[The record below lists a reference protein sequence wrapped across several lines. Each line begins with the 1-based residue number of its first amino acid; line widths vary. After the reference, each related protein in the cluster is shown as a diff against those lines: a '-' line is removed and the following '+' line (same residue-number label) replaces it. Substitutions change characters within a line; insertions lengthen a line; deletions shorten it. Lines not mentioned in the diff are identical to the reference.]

1 MFKKVNRPIILLSGL
16 LLVALLA
23 TGFAW
28 QRKTVTLQVDGQSR
42 PVVTFASTVGE
53 LLKEQGIR
61 VQPHDSVKPATGQH
75 LAEGLLVVVQ
85 HAHSVTLTVGTEKP
99 CSLVTAAQNVQQLLK
114 EQGISIGEKDLVLPS
129 PNTQLQNGLQVR
141 VIRVTEKEEKQPVS
155 LPYTTREVPS
165 YEMARGLTATLQR
178 GQSGL
183 AERTWRVVYH
193 NGREVTRHLV
203 GTRVLRQPRP
213 AVVRVGTA
221 QSISRGGR
229 DIRFKYA
236 VEMVATAYSYTGY
249 RTASGHSPRYGVV
262 AVDPRV
268 IPLGTRLYV
277 EGYGFATALDKGGAI
292 KGKRIDLFVESHR
305 QANRWGV
312 RRVKVYVL

>member
-1 MFKKVNRPIILLSGL
+1 MFKKPEHKKFLLVGL

-28 QRKTVTLQVDGQSR
+28 QRKTVTLTVDGQCR
-42 PVVTFASTVGE
+42 KVATFASTVGG
-53 LLKEQGIR
+53 LLKEQGII
-61 VQPHDSVKPATGQH
+61 VQPHDKVKPARGQH

-85 HAHSVTLTVGTEKP
+85 HAHRVTLTVGPEKP
-99 CSLVTAAQNVQQLLK
+99 RSLVTAAPNVQQLLQ
-114 EQGISIGEKDLVLPS
+114 EQGISIGAKDLVRPS
-129 PNTQLQNGLQVR
+129 PDTQLLDGLKIQ
-141 VIRVTEKEEKQPVS
+141 VIRVTEKEEKQAVS

-165 YEMARGLTATLQR
+165 TEMARGLTATLQR
-178 GQSGL
+178 GQNGL

-193 NGREVTRHLV
+193 NGREVERQLV

-221 QSISRGGR
+221 QSISRGGQ

-305 QANRWGV
+305 QASRWGV

>member
-1 MFKKVNRPIILLSGL
+1 MFKQLDGRKALLGGL
-16 LLVALLA
+16 ILVALLA

-28 QRKTVTLQVDGQSR
+28 QRKTVTLKVDGR
-42 PVVTFASTVGE
+42 NRKVVTFASTVGE
-53 LLKEQGIR
+53 LLQEQGITLKPHDR
-61 VQPHDSVKPATGQH
+61 VQPERNQH

-85 HAHSVTLTVGTEKP
+85 RAHNVTLTVGTEKAR
-99 CSLVTAAQNVQQLLK
+99 SIITTAPNVQKLLQ
-114 EQGISIGEKDLVLPS
+114 EQNISPGEKDLVRPDPGTEL
-129 PNTQLQNGLQVR
+129 LDGLKIQ
-141 VIRVTEKEEKQPVS
+141 VIRVTEKEEKQQVS

-165 YEMARGLTATLQR
+165 GEMARGLTATLQR
-178 GQSGL
+178 GQNGL
-183 AERTWRVVYH
+183 VERTWRVIYH
-193 NGREVTRHLV
+193 NGQEVERQLV
-203 GTRVLRQPRP
+203 NTRVLRQPKP

-236 VEMVATAYSYTGY
+236 LEMVATAYSYTGY

-305 QANRWGV
+305 QASRWGV